1 MFILPSRKA
10 LMLSSKKSNLLSPT
24 SSLLLEM
31 CPCGLSQVVGEYPS
45 GEEASFVLIGTPLGL
60 MCYPRI
66 IQHISFETGPSEP
79 QLCEICG
86 ELAVFLEVARKES
99 LRGLSS

>member
-24 SSLLLEM
+24 FSLLLEM

-45 GEEASFVLIGTPLGL
+45 GEEASFVLIGTQLGL
-60 MCYPRI
+60 LCYQRI
-66 IQHISFETGPSEP
+66 IQHTYFETGPNGP
-79 QLCEICG
+79 QPCEICG
-86 ELAVFLEVARKES
+86 ELAVFLEVARREP